1 MRAPIVFPF
10 IQVLRGNILLIP
22 KVQGPSQSLCH
33 RHGGF
38 CGLRTQHTHSAA
50 LSLSWSL
57 GMEKL
62 WETRGQPQPC
72 PQPHGKAYVAIT
84 QYLQWPTGFFFTF
97 FFISFSLVHEHPR
110 PQPWVLRRFR
120 CFSPGAA
127 PFLGKNSMETP
138 LGRVCS
144 ESLSTLGK
152 IFLPGDIPQCG
163 GDRSLGVSGCPVQ
176 RVWGQLGVLE
186 RPKT

>member
-1 MRAPIVFPF
+1 M
-10 IQVLRGNILLIP
+10 LRENILLIP

-62 WETRGQPQPC
+62 WQTRAQPQPC

-84 QYLQWPTGFFFTF
+84 QYLHASHEFSRGFDVF
-97 FFISFSLVHEHPR
+97 
-110 PQPWVLRRFR
+110 PQVLRPSWGKTPWRLLWAA
-120 CFSPGAA
+120 CAASPC
-127 PFLGKNSMETP
+127 P
-138 LGRVCS
+138 
-144 ESLSTLGK
+144 
-152 IFLPGDIPQCG
+152 
-163 GDRSLGVSGCPVQ
+163 RSARSFCLATSRSVEATGHSGC
-176 RVWGQLGVLE
+176 RGASCNEFGANLGTWKDPRLSSC
-186 RPKT
+186 